1 MVSSNADPCRELRS
15 DLFILNTL
23 HSMGPYDKFNLLHIV
38 ALQRG
43 KPGAIRQDDLMCIEI
58 HSQMVT

>member
-1 MVSSNADPCRELRS
+1 
-15 DLFILNTL
+15 
-23 HSMGPYDKFNLLHIV
+23 MGPYDKFNLLHIV